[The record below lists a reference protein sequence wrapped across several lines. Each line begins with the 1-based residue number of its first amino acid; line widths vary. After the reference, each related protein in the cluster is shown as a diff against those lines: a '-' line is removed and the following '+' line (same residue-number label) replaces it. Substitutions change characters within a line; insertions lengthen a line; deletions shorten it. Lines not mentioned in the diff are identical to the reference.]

1 MKIAV
6 FSSHKYE
13 KDYLIAANNYRHDL
27 KLLDVQLSL
36 NTAHLAAECE
46 AVCIFVNDD
55 ASAPVID
62 ELNKQGVKFIA
73 LRCAGFNHVNLEKT
87 KELKIKIANVPAYS
101 PNAVAEHAIAMMLAL
116 NRKLITAHNRIME
129 QNFSLDGLVG
139 FNMNNKIVGIIGT
152 GKIGAVVAKI
162 LHGFGCKLIAFD
174 YVQNES
180 LKTQFDITYT
190 DYESLCKESDI
201 ITLHIPLTKDT
212 KYLINEE
219 HISLMKSNVM
229 LINTSR
235 GELVNTKAV
244 IDALKI
250 GKIGYF
256 GMDVYEKEKGLFF
269 ENHSEEILQ
278 DDILARL
285 MTFKNVMI
293 TSHQAFLTD
302 TALKNI
308 AKTTIYNLDCFEK
321 NIRSEN
327 ELI

>member
-6 FSSHKYE
+6 FSTHNYE
-13 KDYLIAANNYRHDL
+13 KEYLIAANNYRHDL

-36 NTAHLAAECE
+36 KTVHLAIGCE
-46 AVCIFVNDD
+46 AICIFVNDD

-73 LRCAGFNHVNLEKT
+73 LRCSGFNQVNLEKT

-174 YVQNES
+174 HVENES

-190 DYESLCKESDI
+190 DYENLCKESDI

-244 IDALKI
+244 IEALKI

-278 DDILARL
+278 DDIIARL

-321 NIRSEN
+321 HIRSEN